1 MTVDWT
7 RYNYLTLGTRRRDGR
22 RVFTPIWFAAA
33 SDGFF
38 AFSSGDAGKVKRLRN
53 FSDVEIAPCTVTGK
67 PLAPA
72 VDTRAVL
79 LTSDA
84 DIQRALDALHMRYGW
99 QMRLVDCGAKLTGS
113 YHKRAYLRIEPPA
126 ASAQP

>member
-33 SDGFF
+33 SEGFF

-72 VDTRAVL
+72 ISTHAQL
-79 LTSDA
+79 LTHAD
-84 DIQRALDALHMRYGW
+84 DIQRALDALHSRYGW
-99 QMRLVDCGAKLTGS
+99 QMRLIDWGAKLAGR
-113 YHKRAYLRIEPPA
+113 YHKRAYLRIDPPA
-126 ASAQP
+126 TSARP